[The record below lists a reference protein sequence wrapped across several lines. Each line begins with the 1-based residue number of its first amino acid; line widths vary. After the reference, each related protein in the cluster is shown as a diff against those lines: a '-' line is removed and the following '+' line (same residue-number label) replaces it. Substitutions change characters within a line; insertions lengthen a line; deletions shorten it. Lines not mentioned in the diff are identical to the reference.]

1 MIYSLQV
8 TTSNLQASNESI
20 TTGISVNIAG
30 LTLPAGKKL
39 EDYRLRGFFYHKNAP
54 SVVAPGLG
62 LRASDASEG
71 ISKVVVDDWLDDIKP
86 PCITEITR
94 GNTEKNFKYCCE
106 VLIFFSS
113 TSNTITNASFKLS
126 GQATDMAS
134 FESSYSYSEE
144 SNPMVWLLEEKI
156 KTITLS
162 SIISDGNG
170 TEVTCSLL
178 SPQGNTFTSEDA
190 LWIERSEARS
200 EFRFYEATGAKYMGT
215 YRVSTEP
222 KSSVITYEART
233 QKPGVDSPSNRFTA
247 TKYTAVPMEASGVSY
262 TPSSEDGYAKLTLTV
277 LPVVFRL
284 GDLVTFNGIP
294 SLQIT
299 AISGNELTVKLPTLD
314 GGQATTGVLQWYPR
328 LPSAAV
334 AVNPVKGVA
343 FNAIAD
349 HRDTTRLVYA
359 IDQCNTYQGSSGQSE
374 SERLLLWNRNGSDMS
389 LASLKFDMIPRWAF
403 SKAEMWL
410 FRRTQSAPASN
421 YTVFTQ
427 PTPSTKCTYADI
439 WSKMQV
445 PATRKD
451 SDTIAADGSYFDT
464 ESNTVHQLTYDVV
477 SLNVGLIEAMAKKTE
492 TPSLVIVNDK
502 AYPGND
508 PTEFDDVDGG
518 DEESF
523 YPFMVLTQDAA
534 VSELLPSVT
543 LEAAYHWLSKED
555 FPEMS
560 VAVSGTTCT
569 ITFGTTLSNYFNG
582 SAPFNTSTENPFN
595 DGDSISAIVDY
606 TEANPDYDPDNPATF
621 PYLRYSFRV
630 ENALITL
637 ADRQKL
643 QFTAT
648 PLVSSATGAGE
659 PYISFAVY
667 GVSVLRIGLVSEI
680 GLAPFGQD
688 LVFSPVP
695 PDVGEIRYL
704 ATDSNLSYEKY
715 RAVIVCVRT
724 ITPATLTMNA
734 IDKLGQKS
742 SSFSP
747 QILSGYKYENLF
759 NTTVGSGDRIFLNGW
774 NLDETLNFTL
784 SDPEYGGAGV
794 AKNQSIAQ
802 TLSASMVTE
811 PEKRVSAIL
820 PVLQKEFKVTKVEG
834 NKVYTDDTELLNS
847 DVLIS
852 FMALGDPSTSNPNI
866 VNGLPKGLDYGVVY
880 RVQTSE
886 DTIGSFLVYSLS
898 GNQVNLGDMNAD
910 MCNAL
915 EVSFA
920 SVVTPLYGSDK
931 NRRINLLVADLRPK
945 IFLPSATLNTG
956 ATGNLVVTAIS
967 PINAGSADSNA
978 TLGEVSLSKNDYYAT
993 IPFTANLNGLMSF
1006 TVSDDSGLVS
1016 LYEKPVLSTSIPTVV
1031 LNDLD
1036 SEPSK
1041 KTFKFNVYNP
1051 TGEGAGT
1058 VPAREISSTS
1068 PYAGVSV
1075 TGGDGAKF
1083 GVVKNCLELPDK
1095 NGMTFTVVVD
1105 DVSDGIM
1112 SVYAST
1118 EVARH
1123 STVVRPPLIT
1133 SVSKQ
1138 YLSSENGQFTISGLN
1153 LDELHPK
1160 DSEDETENSVFVDYD
1175 LCEPVQM
1182 DSDIKDIL
1190 RTYSVKSG
1198 LPDSRYRFRLF
1209 KRTNSIDTFGN
1220 SITLAI
1226 DNTPPILT
1234 LLGANP
1240 FYLPRGQKF
1249 VDPGC
1254 RVLDILSGVSV
1265 SAGGVQVTWSA
1276 NEGVVDPFTP
1286 GNYYLEYR
1294 VTDLAGNSSKII
1306 RTVQVQNG
1314 TSACIKIRV
1323 VHGEQASMESI
1334 TATPGDVLSIF
1345 AVTGHFNKVPTNNV
1359 VMIGNMQAKIIYG
1372 DTSELRCVVPPY
1384 VVDSVL
1390 MVSVG
1395 ADGITNEC
1403 VSTTPINFYAKYKSE
1418 DFTEERSYEDR
1429 MYEALHPQQGYY
1441 KTDMGYYRN
1450 EPIYDEDCLIQN
1462 LLTVIL
1468 TRQGSRLFQPEYGS
1482 LIEDYLFTT
1491 AYNNNAEFQSS
1502 VLRYIAQL
1510 ADRWIRNPSIQIDLS
1525 RSYTQMQLDQNAAV
1539 IVLSVILP
1547 TGRTRQVSLTIGDNR
1562 NAVTTRV

>member
-1 MIYSLQV
+1 
-8 TTSNLQASNESI
+8 
-20 TTGISVNIAG
+20 
-30 LTLPAGKKL
+30 
-39 EDYRLRGFFYHKNAP
+39 
-54 SVVAPGLG
+54 
-62 LRASDASEG
+62 
-71 ISKVVVDDWLDDIKP
+71 
-86 PCITEITR
+86 
-94 GNTEKNFKYCCE
+94 
-106 VLIFFSS
+106 
-113 TSNTITNASFKLS
+113 
-126 GQATDMAS
+126 
-134 FESSYSYSEE
+134 
-144 SNPMVWLLEEKI
+144 
-156 KTITLS
+156 
-162 SIISDGNG
+162 
-170 TEVTCSLL
+170 
-178 SPQGNTFTSEDA
+178 
-190 LWIERSEARS
+190 
-200 EFRFYEATGAKYMGT
+200 
-215 YRVSTEP
+215 
-222 KSSVITYEART
+222 
-233 QKPGVDSPSNRFTA
+233 
-247 TKYTAVPMEASGVSY
+247 MEASGVTY
-262 TPSSEDGYAKLTLTV
+262 APSTDLGYATITLTSP
-277 LPVVFRL
+277 PVSFRL
-284 GDLVTFNGIP
+284 GDLVTFNDVP
-294 SLQIT
+294 SLQVT
-299 AISGNELTVKLPTLD
+299 AINGNVLTVKIPTSD
-314 GGQATTGVLQWYPR
+314 AGQSTTGVLKWYPR
-328 LPSAAV
+328 IPSAAV
-334 AVNPVKGVA
+334 AVNPQEGIA

-349 HRDTTRLVYA
+349 HRDITRLVYA

-374 SERLLLWNRNGSDMS
+374 SERLLLWDRNGSDKS
-389 LASLKFDMIPRWAF
+389 LASLKFDGIPRWML
-403 SKAEMWL
+403 SKAELWL
-410 FRRTQSAPASN
+410 FRRTSSIPASN

-427 PTPSTKCTYADI
+427 STPSTKCTYADI
-439 WSKMQV
+439 WSKMQA
-445 PATRKD
+445 PATKED
-451 SDTIAADGSYFDT
+451 AGVIESDGAYFDT
-464 ESNTVHQLTYDVV
+464 ESPVVHQNTFDVV
-477 SLNVGLIEAMAKKTE
+477 NLNTGLIEGMAKKTE
-492 TPSLVIVNDK
+492 TPSLVVVNDK
-502 AYPGND
+502 AYPGNN

-523 YPFMVLTQDAA
+523 YPFMVITQNAA
-534 VSELLPSVT
+534 VSDLLPSVT
-543 LEAAYHWLSKED
+543 LEASYHWLSTDD
-555 FPEMS
+555 FHDMS
-560 VAVSGTTCT
+560 ASATGTACT
-569 ITFGTTLSNYFNG
+569 ITFGDTLKKFFAGRAPFAST
-582 SAPFNTSTENPFN
+582 SAPFEV
-595 DGDSISAIVDY
+595 GDHITAIVDY
-606 TEANPDYDPDNPATF
+606 TIPNPAY
-621 PYLRYSFRV
+621 PP
-630 ENALITL
+630 
-637 ADRQKL
+637 DPPD
-643 QFTAT
+643 
-648 PLVSSATGAGE
+648 PLVPKILHYGFRIEDTPITAVSSTQVTFGVISDAFSTLPVVEDAKLF
-659 PYISFAVY
+659 ISFAVY
-667 GVSVLRIGLVSEI
+667 GVTVLRIGLISET

-688 LVFSPVP
+688 LVFSPASPVIGS
-695 PDVGEIRYL
+695 VRYL
-704 ATDSNLSYEKY
+704 ATDSTVSYDNY
-715 RAVIVCVRT
+715 RAVVVCART
-724 ITPATLTMNA
+724 AAPATLTMNA
-734 IDKLGQKS
+734 IDKTGQKS
-742 SSFSP
+742 SSYSP
-747 QILSGYKYENLF
+747 QILSGYQYENLF
-759 NTTVGSGDRIFLNGW
+759 NTTVGSGDKISLNGW
-774 NLDETLNFTL
+774 NLDETLNFTV
-784 SDPEYGGAGV
+784 SDPEFGGAGV
-794 AKNQSIAQ
+794 SENQAVAQ
-802 TLSASMVTE
+802 TLSASMAND
-811 PEKRVSAIL
+811 PERSVSAIL
-820 PVLQKEFKVTKVEG
+820 PVLQKEFSVTKVEG
-834 NKVYTDDTELLNS
+834 NKVYSEDVGLLTS

-852 FMALGDPSTSNPNI
+852 FIALGRPDDPTDTDV
-866 VNGLPKGLDYGVVY
+866 VNGLPRGLDYGIVY
-880 RVQTSE
+880 RVNVSDHE
-886 DTIGSFLVYSLS
+886 SFTVYSLS
-898 GNQVNLGDMNAD
+898 GDQIELGSMNAD
-910 MCNAL
+910 LCKAL
-915 EVSFA
+915 ELSFA
-920 SVVTPLYGSDK
+920 SVVTPLYGTDK
-931 NRRINLLVADLRPK
+931 NRRVNLLVADLRPK
-945 IFLPSATLNTG
+945 VFLDASTQLTTG
-956 ATGNLVVTAIS
+956 ATGNMIVTAIS
-967 PINAGSADSNA
+967 PIDTDSIDSNA
-978 TLGEVSLSKNDYYAT
+978 TVATPSVSKNGYYAT
-993 IPFTANLNGLMSF
+993 VPFTANLNGLMSF